1 MALSSKSGPAA
12 ASSFNDDVAA
22 SSSNEKEAAEK
33 ETADRLAADIATAA
47 ATREKD
53 ASRLYLQD
61 RLAAD
66 RLAAAAAASSSREKA
81 TARRFLQ
88 EQLLLEDSDGDD
100 DSDGEKAVN
109 LRHGCHLSQGKERL
123 VQCLWFDLPYGG
135 GASEYNTASETGKEV
150 WVTSARW
157 EHHYR
162 YNYYLIMEQFDRYR
176 QACALRWKPTIR
188 IAQIVLREVVAATTT
203 ISMVLIYNGSNNAAK
218 MGGLR
223 ESSHSIGI
231 LQTHWR

>member
-33 ETADRLAADIATAA
+33 ETA
-47 ATREKD
+47 
-53 ASRLYLQD
+53 
-61 RLAAD
+61 
-66 RLAAAAAASSSREKA
+66 AAAASSSREKA
-81 TARRFLQ
+81 IARRFLQ

-150 WVTSARW
+150 WVNHLSSARW
-157 EHHYR
+157 EHHCR

-203 ISMVLIYNGSNNAAK
+203 ISWY
-218 MGGLR
+218 
-223 ESSHSIGI
+223 
-231 LQTHWR
+231 

>member
-47 ATREKD
+47 AAREKD

-150 WVTSARW
+150 WVNHLSSARW
-157 EHHYR
+157 EHHCR

-203 ISMVLIYNGSNNAAK
+203 ISMVQY
-218 MGGLR
+218 
-223 ESSHSIGI
+223 
-231 LQTHWR
+231 